1 MTEADYQL
9 LTKDIESIKA
19 EQQRLRDEQERLRHE
34 TETEHE
40 HTGDKKSSNGGDQH
54 KSDSKKDDC
63 DEHNEEENKSG
74 ESQSKNG
81 KDDKSAQDKKDGDK
95 HDDEDKPKPPL
106 KERVRTYTATH
117 QKQVMWGAIG
127 FGALCIIGFFL
138 VLYLMSYES
147 TDDAQVDGHLIA
159 LSPRVSG
166 TVLRVYVEDGQTVAT
181 GQLIAELDPRDLD
194 NALQQAKANYAN
206 AEAQL
211 KAENPNV
218 PIVQTTNQ
226 TSISSND
233 AGVQNAQAAVLASEK
248 NYQAKLAAV
257 NQAEA
262 NDAKAQRDL
271 IRYRAL
277 VEKEEISH
285 EQYDGVVAAAKTQS
299 AGVTAAKADAEAAQR
314 NIDQTRAQLNEA
326 QARLNESRQNAPRN
340 VIVRQAT
347 LEARQAALLA
357 AQAQMDQAA
366 LNLSYS
372 KIYAPAAGI
381 ITSKTVEVGER
392 IEPGEQLL
400 VLSQT
405 SDIWITANFKE
416 TQLRKMRRG
425 QPVDISVDTY
435 SGKYHGYIES
445 MPGATGARTSLL
457 PPENATGN
465 FVKVV
470 QRLPVRIRLNQNE
483 DRDHLLRPG
492 MSVEPK
498 VWLNKTTQQQ
508 QTPDPIQTDG
518 AITSQSTT
526 TQPQPDTTETHVVN
540 ATPTQP

>member
-1 MTEADYQL
+1 MTESDYQL
-9 LTKDIESIKA
+9 LTKDIESLKA
-19 EQQRLRDEQERLRHE
+19 EQQRLRDEQERLRR
-34 TETEHE
+34 ETEH
-40 HTGDKKSSNGGDQH
+40 HDDANKSASNGNGQQ
-54 KSDSKKDDC
+54 KSEAKKDDC
-63 DEHNEEENKSG
+63 AEHDQEEKKG
-74 ESQSKNG
+74 ESQSNSG
-81 KDDKSAQDKKDGDK
+81 KDDKSGQNKKDDDKKDGDK
-95 HDDEDKPKPPL
+95 KDEEYKPKPPL
-106 KERVRTYTATH
+106 KERIRTYTATH
-117 QKQVMWGAIG
+117 QKQVMWGGIG
-127 FGALCIIGFFL
+127 FGALCIICFFL
-138 VLYLMSYES
+138 FLYLISYES

-159 LSPRVSG
+159 LSPRVAG
-166 TVLRVYVEDGQTVAT
+166 TVLRVYVEDNQIVQS

-211 KAENPNV
+211 KEENPNV
-218 PIVQTTNQ
+218 PIVRTSNQ
-226 TSISSND
+226 TSISTSD

-248 NYQAKLAAV
+248 EYQSKLAAV

-285 EQYDGVVAAAKTQS
+285 EQFDGVVATAKTQA

-314 NIDQTRAQLNEA
+314 NIDQSRAQLNEA
-326 QARLNESRQNAPRN
+326 QARLEESRQNAPRN
-340 VIVRQAT
+340 VIIRQAA

-372 KIYAPAAGI
+372 KIYAPASGI
-381 ITSKTVEVGER
+381 ITNKTVEVGER

-416 TQLRKMRRG
+416 TQLRKMRPG

-470 QRLPVRIRLNQNE
+470 QRLPVRIRLDQNQ

-498 VWLNKTTQQQ
+498 VWLNKGTAQQQ
-508 QTPDPIQTDG
+508 PPNPLQTDG
-518 AITSQSTT
+518 ATVSTAN
-526 TQPQPDTTETHVVN
+526 PQ
-540 ATPTQP
+540 